1 MVSSSLY
8 PLFGST
14 IAYKNGFSF
23 ASRDTP
29 STLTKGAFMYWI
41 EYNLHKDGSWVAD
54 GFATK
59 DDAEKHIIDLKRN
72 GYTPRRKYP
81 KGV

>member
-1 MVSSSLY
+1 
-8 PLFGST
+8 
-14 IAYKNGFSF
+14 
-23 ASRDTP
+23 
-29 STLTKGAFMYWI
+29 MYWI